1 MAVIDIKR
9 GGTVQGELDALNRLM
24 DMSILNVPLQW
35 NADRTFLVPGHGHVY
50 DKLDLLEYRDA
61 VTIVRDR
68 VQDLIDEGKT
78 LAQVKAA
85 NPTLGYRSQYGADKG
100 RMDDGHVRRG
110 DLQRARREEGEERM
124 RRVLL
129 VIASVLVGLIL
140 LDRPVDAQRGNP
152 QPQPPRAP
160 RAAAPIDL
168 TGYWVSIVTQDW
180 RWRMVTP
187 RKGDYQG
194 IQLTPAARKV
204 ADAWDPA
211 KDEAAGEQCK
221 SYGAPALMSVPG
233 RLHITWQ
240 DDTTLKVDT
249 DAGTQTRLLRFGD
262 AKTPTDGPRT
272 WQGVSQAQWLTP
284 RPNVPLQLRPAD
296 RDRGHAATFAR
307 PADRCESSPGTSA
320 RDTCGRTVSPTARTP
335 C

>member
-1 MAVIDIKR
+1 
-9 GGTVQGELDALNRLM
+9 
-24 DMSILNVPLQW
+24 
-35 NADRTFLVPGHGHVY
+35 
-50 DKLDLLEYRDA
+50 
-61 VTIVRDR
+61 
-68 VQDLIDEGKT
+68 
-78 LAQVKAA
+78 
-85 NPTLGYRSQYGADKG
+85 
-100 RMDDGHVRRG
+100 
-110 DLQRARREEGEERM
+110 M
-124 RRVLL
+124 RRVRCMAESLC
-129 VIASVLVGLIL
+129 VVVAAPIVCGLG
-140 LDRPVDAQRGNP
+140 RARGP
-152 QPQPPRAP
+152 AWRRTPQPPRAP

-187 RKGDYQG
+187 AKGDYQG
-194 IQLTPAARKV
+194 IQMTPEARKV

-249 DAGTQTRLLRFGD
+249 DAGTQTRLLRFGNVQTPLDRAGKPAD
-262 AKTPTDGPRT
+262 APRT

-296 RDRGHAATFAR
+296 RTADAPPLR
-307 PADRCESSPGTSA
+307 PTGGSLHVVTRNLRAGYLRKNGVPYSENAVLTEHWDLYKRPNGEEWLTITTQVEDPQYLPNVRLTAPVFKKEPNGSKWDPTPCSA
-320 RDTCGRTVSPTARTP
+320 RW
-335 C
+335 